1 MIERDEA
8 GESPPQPPEKD
19 ETVVPVKPPPAAK
32 HPDLFEILEPIRSL
46 GLKELADERV
56 VAILLQNL
64 GERIDRIRILEAEIE
79 KLGSEKAD
87 LRVAC
92 AKQEVQLGSARKSHM
107 VFGGISAL
115 GGLLIGASSKVTND
129 SLLTVA
135 LVVAGMVLVVVGA
148 IGART

>member
-1 MIERDEA
+1 MMEHDEA
-8 GESPPQPPEKD
+8 GESPAQPFEKD

-32 HPDLFEILEPIRSL
+32 HPDLFEILEPMRSL

-64 GERIDRIRILEAEIE
+64 GEKIDRIHILEAEIE
-79 KLGSEKAD
+79 RLGSEKAD

-107 VFGGISAL
+107 IFGGISAL
-115 GGLLIGASSKVTND
+115 GGLLIGASSKAPID
-129 SLLTVA
+129 SLLAVA
-135 LVVAGMVLVVVGA
+135 LLVTGIVLIVVGA